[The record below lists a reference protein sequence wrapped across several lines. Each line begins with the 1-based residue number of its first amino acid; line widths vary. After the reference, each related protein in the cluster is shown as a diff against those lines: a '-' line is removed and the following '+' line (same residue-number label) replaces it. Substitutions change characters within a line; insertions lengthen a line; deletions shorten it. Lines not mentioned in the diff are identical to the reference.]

1 MERLVPLMNNI
12 SYCASLVILLSIK
25 MQGGKRRYLLC
36 FIILLLADIA
46 LGYIAPYQASFLLI
60 AVPTLL
66 FGENRKGVKKALYIS
81 VTATF
86 IIWVITALCSS
97 FVMLLAPSFHGG
109 AAFNLLMAAILPVIS
124 LLLARYK
131 TMTGRL
137 FLVNG
142 GAVYAVSVQSLTMT
156 FFSFVLPRFAIE
168 NKRQFA
174 AIYLS
179 FMVLQF
185 VTAAIIIRM
194 SRLIRKNRE
203 LELLNRQAE
212 EYCKTAQEK
221 YTTVI
226 RLRHYYTKLFM
237 TLQTYIQNN
246 DMRELKRYF
255 EEHISAVYSKEIGS
269 SRPLAQIHDEL
280 LRNLIAVALGEITQ
294 TMEQITFDFQV
305 SGEVRIPEKY
315 SPLIF
320 EMTNILIDNAMH
332 NLRGQ
337 EAGLFQLVV
346 SAQPESLSIKITNT
360 LLEDINIKDLFET
373 TPSYGHGYGLGRIR
387 EIVGSDPS
395 IEHYAY
401 KAGCYEDRILLTQ
414 QICLFW
420 EDGA

>member
-1 MERLVPLMNNI
+1 MPLLNNI
-12 SYCASLVILLSIK
+12 SYCASLVILLSIR
-25 MQGGKRRYLLC
+25 MQGGRRRYLFC

-46 LGYIAPYQASFLLI
+46 LGYIAPYQATFFLI
-60 AVPTLL
+60 AVSTLL
-66 FGENRKGVKKALYIS
+66 FYKNGQGIKKALYIS
-81 VTATF
+81 VTAIF
-86 IIWVITALCSS
+86 IIWVITALCAS

-109 AAFNLLMAAILPVIS
+109 VAFNLLMAGTLPAIS
-124 LLLARYK
+124 LLLAK
-131 TMTGRL
+131 MKDLTGKL
-137 FLVNG
+137 FFLND
-142 GAVYAVSVQSLTMT
+142 GAVYAVSIQILIMA
-156 FFSFVLPRFAIE
+156 FSNFVLPHFPIE

-174 AIYLS
+174 AICLS
-179 FMVLQF
+179 FTVLQF
-185 VTAAIIIRM
+185 AVAAILLRM
-194 SRLIRKNRE
+194 SSLMRKNRE
-203 LELLNRQAE
+203 AELLNRQAE
-212 EYCKTAQEK
+212 EYCKAVQEK

-280 LRNLIAVALGEITQ
+280 LRNLIAVTLGEITQ

-305 SGEVRIPEKY
+305 SGAARIPERY
-315 SPLIF
+315 SPLVF
-320 EMTNILIDNAMH
+320 EMTNILIDNAMY

-337 EAGLFQLVV
+337 KAGLFQIVV

-373 TPSYGHGYGLGRIR
+373 AQNHGHGYGLGRIR
-387 EIVGSDPS
+387 EIINSDPS

-401 KAGCYEDRILLTQ
+401 KSGCYEDRILLTQ

-420 EDGA
+420 ENGA